1 MRKKIGLLL
10 MLGLMTFSLSGCTTY
25 IKDDDGNS
33 VKEETTGQTLAANIL
48 CKPTN
53 EDVIETYE
61 EYDIDISELPDC
73 SDFTPASGDYGGIWE
88 TIFIKPLSWFIVKV
102 GEILGN
108 YGLAIIVVTLVI
120 RLIIFP
126 ISKKSA
132 LQSENIKYA
141 QKDLEKLERKYRGR
155 ESQEEQ
161 MMKAQEMMGI
171 YKKYDINPM
180 SGCLFAFIQMP
191 LFLAFLESLNRLP
204 IVFEGTFLGFNLG
217 VSPSVKLFGGNFD
230 FSALINSFT
239 NGNWIYLLLP
249 ILVALTTFFSFR
261 LNSGVNSGDNEQQH
275 QMKIMMNVML
285 VFIVITSFTMPTSI
299 IIYWIT
305 GSLFTIIQAQVIRR
319 MKENARGSKK
329 RSEKQRRSL
338 KQMFRTVKR

>member
-10 MLGLMTFSLSGCTTY
+10 IIGFLSLSLSGCTTY
-25 IKDDDGNS
+25 VKDKDGNP
-33 VKEETTGQTLAANIL
+33 VKETTTGQTLAENIL

-53 EDVIETYE
+53 EDVLKTYKKNKV
-61 EYDIDISELPDC
+61 DIKDLPECSE
-73 SDFTPASGDYGGIWE
+73 FNITSGNYGGLWE
-88 TIFIKPLSWFIVKV
+88 TIFIKPLSWFIIKV

-108 YGLAIIVVTLVI
+108 YGLAIIAVTLII

-132 LQSENIKYA
+132 LQSENMKFA

-155 ESQEEQ
+155 ESQEDQ

-191 LFLAFLESLNRLP
+191 LFFAFLESLNRLP
-204 IVFEGTFLGFNLG
+204 IVFEGKFLGYHLG
-217 VSPSVKLFGGNFD
+217 MSPFVRLFGGSFD
-230 FSALINSFT
+230 FSVFAQSFT

-249 ILVALTTFFSFR
+249 ILVGLTTFFSFK
-261 LNSGVNSGDNEQQH
+261 LNSGVSGGSEEQQH
-275 QMKIMMNVML
+275 QMKTMMNVML

-305 GSLFTIIQAQVIRR
+305 GSLFTIVQAEVIRR

-329 RSEKQRRSL
+329 RIKKQGRSA
-338 KQMFRTVKR
+338 K

>member
-10 MLGLMTFSLSGCTTY
+10 IIGILTLSLSGCTTY
-25 IKDDDGNS
+25 VKDENGNA
-33 VKEETTGQTLAANIL
+33 VKEATTGQTLASNIL

-53 EDVIETYE
+53 KDVLKTYE
-61 EYDIDISELPDC
+61 KNKVDIDDLPECSE
-73 SDFTPASGDYGGIWE
+73 FTPASGKYGGLWE

-108 YGLAIIVVTLVI
+108 YGLAIIAVTLII

-132 LQSENIKYA
+132 LQSENMKFA

-155 ESQEEQ
+155 DSQEDQ

-171 YKKYDINPM
+171 YKKYEINPM
-180 SGCLFAFIQMP
+180 AGCLFAFIQMP
-191 LFLAFLESLNRLP
+191 LFFAFLESLNRLP
-204 IVFEGTFLGFNLG
+204 IVFEGKFLGFNLG
-217 VSPSVKLFGGNFD
+217 MSPFVKLFGGSFD
-230 FSALINSFT
+230 FSVFADSFT
-239 NGNWIYLLLP
+239 NGGWIYLLLP
-249 ILVALTTFFSFR
+249 ILVGLTTFFSFK
-261 LNSGVNSGDNEQQH
+261 LNSGVSSGSEEQQH
-275 QMKIMMNVML
+275 QMKTMMNVML

-305 GSLFTIIQAQVIRR
+305 GSLFTIVQAEVIRR
-319 MKENARGSKK
+319 MKENARGSEKRIKK
-329 RSEKQRRSL
+329 PRRS
-338 KQMFRTVKR
+338 VN

>member
-1 MRKKIGLLL
+1 MHKKIGLFLL
-10 MLGLMTFSLSGCTTY
+10 IGVLSLSLTGCTEY
-25 IKDDDGNS
+25 VKDKDGNP
-33 VKEETTGQTLAANIL
+33 VKEATTGQTLASNIL

-53 EDVIETYE
+53 KDVIKTYKKNKV
-61 EYDIDISELPDC
+61 DIEDLPKC
-73 SDFTPASGDYGGIWE
+73 ENFTPASGEYGGIWE
-88 TIFIKPLSWFIVKV
+88 TIFIKPLSWFIIKV

-108 YGLAIIVVTLVI
+108 YGLAIVAVTLII

-132 LQSENIKYA
+132 LQSENMKFA
-141 QKDLEKLERKYRGR
+141 QKDLERLERKYRGR
-155 ESQEEQ
+155 ESQEDQ

-191 LFLAFLESLNRLP
+191 LFFAFLESLNRLP
-204 IVFEGTFLGFNLG
+204 IVFEGKFLGFNLG
-217 VSPSVKLFGGNFD
+217 MSPFVKLFGGNFD
-230 FSALINSFT
+230 FSVFIDSFT
-239 NGNWIYLLLP
+239 NGGWIYLLLP

-261 LNSGVNSGDNEQQH
+261 LNSGVSSGNEEQMH
-275 QMKIMMNVML
+275 QMKVMMNVML

-305 GSLFTIIQAQVIRR
+305 GSLFTIIQAEVIRR
-319 MKENARGSKK
+319 MKENVKSGKK
-329 RSEKQRRSL
+329 RIKNSRRSA
-338 KQMFRTVKR
+338 

>member
-10 MLGLMTFSLSGCTTY
+10 IIGILTLSLSGCTTY
-25 IKDDDGNS
+25 VKDENGNA
-33 VKEETTGQTLAANIL
+33 VKEATTGQTLASNIL

-53 EDVIETYE
+53 KDVLKTYE
-61 EYDIDISELPDC
+61 KNKVDIDDLPECSE
-73 SDFTPASGDYGGIWE
+73 FTPASGKYGGLWE

-108 YGLAIIVVTLVI
+108 YGLAIIAVTLII

-132 LQSENIKYA
+132 LQSENMKFA

-155 ESQEEQ
+155 DSQEDQ

-171 YKKYDINPM
+171 YKKYEINPM
-180 SGCLFAFIQMP
+180 AGCLFAFIQMP
-191 LFLAFLESLNRLP
+191 LFFAFLESLNRLP
-204 IVFEGTFLGFNLG
+204 IVFEGKFLGFNLG
-217 VSPSVKLFGGNFD
+217 MSPFVKLFGGSFD
-230 FSALINSFT
+230 FSVFADSFT
-239 NGNWIYLLLP
+239 NGGWLYLLLP
-249 ILVALTTFFSFR
+249 ILVGLTTFFSFK
-261 LNSGVNSGDNEQQH
+261 LNSGVSSGSEEQQH
-275 QMKIMMNVML
+275 QMKTMMNVML

-305 GSLFTIIQAQVIRR
+305 GSLFTIVQAEVIRR
-319 MKENARGSKK
+319 MKENARGSEKRIKK
-329 RSEKQRRSL
+329 PRRS
-338 KQMFRTVKR
+338 VN

>member
-10 MLGLMTFSLSGCTTY
+10 IIGILTLSLSGCTTY
-25 IKDDDGNS
+25 VKDENGNA
-33 VKEETTGQTLAANIL
+33 VKEATTGQTLASNIL

-53 EDVIETYE
+53 KDVLKTYE
-61 EYDIDISELPDC
+61 KNKVDIDDLPEC
-73 SDFTPASGDYGGIWE
+73 LEFTPASGKYGGLWE

-108 YGLAIIVVTLVI
+108 YGLAIIAVTLII

-132 LQSENIKYA
+132 LQSENMKFA

-155 ESQEEQ
+155 DSQEDQ

-171 YKKYDINPM
+171 YKKYEINPM
-180 SGCLFAFIQMP
+180 AGCLFAFIQMP
-191 LFLAFLESLNRLP
+191 LFFAFLESLNRLP
-204 IVFEGTFLGFNLG
+204 IVFEGKFLGFNLG
-217 VSPSVKLFGGNFD
+217 MSPFVKLFGGSFD
-230 FSALINSFT
+230 FSVFADSFT
-239 NGNWIYLLLP
+239 NGGWLYLLLP
-249 ILVALTTFFSFR
+249 ILVGLTTFFSFK
-261 LNSGVNSGDNEQQH
+261 LNSGVSSGSEEQQH
-275 QMKIMMNVML
+275 QMKTMMNVML

-305 GSLFTIIQAQVIRR
+305 GSLFTIVQAEVIRR
-319 MKENARGSKK
+319 MKENVRGSKK
-329 RSEKQRRSL
+329 RIKEPRRS
-338 KQMFRTVKR
+338 VK